1 MFVDQI
7 RIHAKAGDGGKGCV
21 SFLRE
26 KFKPKGGPDGG
37 DGGNGGNVVLEADV
51 HTDNLVAL
59 YYEPIIRAKHGGPG
73 MGKKMHGRSA
83 PDKVVKV
90 PVGTLVYR
98 IPPELGPNKPPDVF
112 DDAGNPIKHKILP
125 EDLDLLADLTEP
137 GQQIIICRGG
147 EGGKGNVHFKS
158 SRNRAPRQFKPGGV
172 GEEADFLLELRSIA
186 DVGLVGFP
194 NAGKSTIL
202 GTISAAHPKVAP
214 YPFTT
219 LHPHIGIMDL
229 GGFRRVS
236 IADIPGLIDGAH
248 NNVGLGHEFLRHI
261 VRCQVL
267 AFVLDM
273 PGVDGR
279 DAISDL
285 ECLRREV
292 ALYDPNLARRPWFV
306 IANKMDIDGA
316 DQALVAFRRRFDNVE
331 IIEMAA
337 KLGQGIETLRN
348 RFLQIAK
355 DKEAEISQP
364 PSTNLPPTD
373 LAPLASRPTQTHHQG
388 ITDDHPED
396 WLFPEDESEQP

>member
-7 RIHAKAGDGGKGCV
+7 RIHVKAGDGGKGCV

-37 DGGNGGNVVLEADV
+37 DGGDGGDVILEADE

-83 PDKVVKV
+83 PDKIVKV

-98 IPPELGPNKPPDVF
+98 VPPELGPNRPPEEF
-112 DDAGNPIKHKILP
+112 DEDGRPVKREILP
-125 EDLDLLADLTEP
+125 EDLELVADLTRP
-137 GQQIIICRGG
+137 GQRVVLCAGG

-158 SRNRAPRQFKPGGV
+158 SRNRAPRQFKPGGE
-172 GEEADFLLELRSIA
+172 GEEGDFLLELRTIA

-202 GTISAAHPKVAP
+202 GAISAAHPKVAA

-219 LHPHIGIMDL
+219 LHPHVGIVDL
-229 GGFRRVS
+229 GGYRRVS
-236 IADIPGLIDGAH
+236 VADIPGLIDGAH

-261 VRCQVL
+261 VRCKVL

-273 PGVDGR
+273 AGVDGR

-306 IANKMDIDGA
+306 VANKMDLEPAKEGLA
-316 DQALVAFRRRFDNVE
+316 AFRARFEGLE

-337 KLGQGIETLRN
+337 GRGEGLAEFRQRLIRVAEDNELQARALREFWGGQDVADVSRGSHPGKLPEGALSPD
-348 RFLQIAK
+348 A
-355 DKEAEISQP
+355 
-364 PSTNLPPTD
+364 
-373 LAPLASRPTQTHHQG
+373 
-388 ITDDHPED
+388 PED
-396 WLFPEDESEQP
+396 WSFPAEESDG